1 MSCWRPP
8 RAAIGRA
15 RAAATLLELDGVLG
29 VAQIREV
36 AIDGADGRTQL
47 GVVAACPALIAV
59 LNAPDLACGDGLV
72 HLGPGGEPVTEATV
86 RSAQF
91 LGGFSFGNE
100 PIEEVPLRVGDVQV
114 DRYAPLGLAAQPRR
128 ALPAV
133 VIEPAAFPGGVDA
146 FPVTR
151 LAVLTDGDPAS
162 IERARTAIQVA
173 LPTSVVRTVGEAA
186 VDAAALVTE
195 LGRVV
200 SLGVIVAMLLA
211 GASLAIAVISG
222 LVERRTPF
230 ALLRLAGLPLAR
242 LRAILV
248 LEAAAPLVA
257 VAALSAVL
265 GMLVAQLV
273 IRAIPATEAP
283 LPDVGVA
290 GLLAVATAGA
300 IAVVLAAMPLVGR
313 ITGAEANRFE

>member
-1 MSCWRPP
+1 MASVPGDGS
-8 RAAIGRA
+8 RAGD
-15 RAAATLLELDGVLG
+15 AAAKLAAVEGVQA
-29 VAQIREV
+29 VAQLREV
-36 AIDGADGRTQL
+36 AIEGADGTSQL
-47 GVVAACPALIAV
+47 GVVADCASFIAV
-59 LNAPDLACGDGLV
+59 LSAPRLNCGTGLV
-72 HLGPGGEPVTEATV
+72 HLGPGGVPVTDATLH
-86 RSAQF
+86 SAQF
-91 LGGFSFGNE
+91 LGGFTGSGG
-100 PIEEVPLRVGDVQV
+100 PIQDVLLRVEASTV
-114 DRYAPLGLAAQPRR
+114 DRYAPVDLAPEARL

-133 VIEPAAFPGGVDA
+133 LIEPAAFPGGVDA

-151 LAVLTDGDPAS
+151 IAILTDGAPAS
-162 IERARTAIQVA
+162 IERARTAVQVA
-173 LPTSVVRTVGEAA
+173 LPTSVARTVGEAA
-186 VDAAALVTE
+186 TDGAALVTE

-230 ALLRLAGLPLAR
+230 ALLRLAGMPITR

-273 IRAIPATEAP
+273 IRAIPAREAP